1 MSNYNNT
8 EFENAVS
15 YICGAV
21 EMAQFSSCYY
31 HKDQLDKQIYHSK
44 DIITTPIKGG
54 RCLYYYPYGTIRH
67 TKENYYRMACAN
79 AYFMIKKCAIP
90 IEQTNIPEIC
100 NVVRSDGRLHKGR
113 IVNNESLYFNTK
125 HEKLVVNVDFNSEE
139 QERVEPQKLE
149 LERDYKHSEKDRR
162 VFAFGDE
169 MSKACPI
176 RDFMEANNMDVLKI
190 SLKSINP
197 DEFIYEGKEEEE
209 REEEGDN
216 NVVLKEKIIE
226 HFNDDLKTWVLDT
239 LKTKLEKAKIPAI
252 ILLDNEKIFE

>member
-1 MSNYNNT
+1 MSSYNTT

-79 AYFMIKKCAIP
+79 AYFMINKCAIP

-100 NVVRSDGRLHKGR
+100 NVVRSDGRIHKGR
-113 IVNNESLYFNTK
+113 IVNNQSLYFNTK
-125 HEKLVVNVDFNSEE
+125 HEKLVVNLDFNSEE
-139 QERVEPQKLE
+139 QERVEPQK

-190 SLKSINP
+190 SLKSINL
-197 DEFIYEGKEEEE
+197 DDFIS
-209 REEEGDN
+209 DSDD
-216 NVVLKEKIIE
+216 VVLKKSIIK
-226 HFNDDLKTWVLDT
+226 HFNDELKTWVLGT
-239 LKTKLEKAKIPAI
+239 LKTKLDEEKIPAI
-252 ILLDNEKIFE
+252 ILLDNEEIFKIV